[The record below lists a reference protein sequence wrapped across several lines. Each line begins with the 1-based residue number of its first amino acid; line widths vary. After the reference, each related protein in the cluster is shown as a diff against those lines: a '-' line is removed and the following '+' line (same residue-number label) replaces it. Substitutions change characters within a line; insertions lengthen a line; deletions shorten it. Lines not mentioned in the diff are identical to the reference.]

1 MLWLDPFNRG
11 ESYLNAD
18 FLPQSKPGGGVH
30 GTPTTIERYYE
41 KKNIKRYCNN
51 EESCNGH
58 CIHNILFV
66 LCSDFVKPFKSSVM
80 TKKEIVEK
88 LNKEYPKL
96 LKNINNKKIS
106 QKEKKKLAME
116 FTKFLEELA
125 DNTPNEKQFNT
136 NKKGM
141 KR

>member
-1 MLWLDPFNRG
+1 MAPPN
-11 ESYLNAD
+11 
-18 FLPQSKPGGGVH
+18 K
-30 GTPTTIERYYE
+30 ERYYE

-51 EESCNGH
+51 EESCNGNCSNH
-58 CIHNILFV
+58 IFYDVCGNIIE
-66 LCSDFVKPFKSSVM
+66 SSKSSIM

-96 LKNINNKKIS
+96 LKTINNKKIS
-106 QKEKKKLAME
+106 QKDKKKTAME

-125 DNTPNEKQFNT
+125 DNTPHETQFNT
-136 NKKGM
+136 KKKGM

>member
-1 MLWLDPFNRG
+1 MVGPIQQGR
-11 ESYLNAD
+11 E
-18 FLPQSKPGGGVH
+18 LPECRLPSAVKPGRGCSWH
-30 GTPTTIERYYE
+30 PQTIERYYE
-41 KKNIKRYCNN
+41 KKNIKRYCYN
-51 EESCNGH
+51 EESCDGH

-106 QKEKKKLAME
+106 QKDKKKLAME

-125 DNTPNEKQFNT
+125 DNTPNDKQFNT
-136 NKKGM
+136 RKKGM
-141 KR
+141 KQ

>member
-1 MLWLDPFNRG
+1 
-11 ESYLNAD
+11 
-18 FLPQSKPGGGVH
+18 
-30 GTPTTIERYYE
+30 
-41 KKNIKRYCNN
+41 
-51 EESCNGH
+51 
-58 CIHNILFV
+58 
-66 LCSDFVKPFKSSVM
+66 M

-106 QKEKKKLAME
+106 QKDKKKLAME

-136 NKKGM
+136 KKKGM

>member
-18 FLPQSKPGGGVH
+18 FLPQSNPGGGVH
-30 GTPTTIERYYE
+30 GTPTQQRVI
-41 KKNIKRYCNN
+41 
-51 EESCNGH
+51 
-58 CIHNILFV
+58 
-66 LCSDFVKPFKSSVM
+66 M
-80 TKKEIVEK
+80 TKKDIVEK

-106 QKEKKKLAME
+106 QKDKKKIAME
-116 FTKFLEELA
+116 FTDFLQELA

-136 NKKGM
+136 KK

>member
-1 MLWLDPFNRG
+1 MVGPIQQGR
-11 ESYLNAD
+11 E
-18 FLPQSKPGGGVH
+18 LPECRLPSAVKPGRGCSWH
-30 GTPTTIERYYE
+30 PQTIERYYE
-41 KKNIKRYCNN
+41 KKNIKRYCYN
-51 EESCNGH
+51 EESCDGNR
-58 CIHNILFV
+58 IHNILFV

-106 QKEKKKLAME
+106 QKDKKKLAME

-125 DNTPNEKQFNT
+125 NNTPNEKQFNT

>member
-1 MLWLDPFNRG
+1 
-11 ESYLNAD
+11 
-18 FLPQSKPGGGVH
+18 
-30 GTPTTIERYYE
+30 
-41 KKNIKRYCNN
+41 
-51 EESCNGH
+51 
-58 CIHNILFV
+58 
-66 LCSDFVKPFKSSVM
+66 M

-106 QKEKKKLAME
+106 QKDKKKFAME

-136 NKKGM
+136 KKKGM